1 MKHIYTPNYYN
12 QSFTL
17 SFPSSSFLFTPIL
30 SPTPGEYKV
39 VCYFTPWAF
48 YRSDLYKYAPEN
60 VDPSLCTH
68 IVYAYAS
75 LDSTDLIMRSLDP
88 YLDFDYSKC

>member
-1 MKHIYTPNYYN
+1 M
-12 QSFTL
+12 
-17 SFPSSSFLFTPIL
+17 
-30 SPTPGEYKV
+30 

-48 YRSDLYKYAPEN
+48 YRSDPYKYAPEN

-88 YLDFDYSKC
+88 YLDFDYSRC